1 VSVAAE
7 SGRGGWVRGCLL
19 RGLIALVV
27 LTAIGIAIGFAF
39 HDPDAN
45 LPTDDVNAGPAENYE
60 RADVS
65 YIPSEHVYVTR
76 LEDGTFIA
84 LYDMSPKQQE
94 LDSDCR
100 IFYDDFALLGTL
112 EQLPGFEGG
121 LVEECDGARSVWRA
135 DGTPAFGSGSYA
147 NLDRFQTHTNDAGEL
162 IIDTSSRTCTRSR
175 GVPGVPPFTETT
187 CRGND

>member
-1 VSVAAE
+1 VSAVDQPKRA
-7 SGRGGWVRGCLL
+7 GCLRGCLL
-19 RGLIALVV
+19 RVLIALVV

-39 HDPDAN
+39 HDENAN

-60 RADVS
+60 RGDVS
-65 YIPSEHVYVTR
+65 YIPSEHVFVTR
-76 LEDGTFIA
+76 LADGTFIA

-100 IFYDDFALLGTL
+100 IFYDDLAQLGTL

-147 NLDRFQTHTNDAGEL
+147 DLDRFQTRTNNNGEL

>member
-1 VSVAAE
+1 MTASVEPA
-7 SGRGGWVRGCLL
+7 RRRWLRGCLL
-19 RGLIALVV
+19 RGLIVLVV
-27 LTAIGIAIGFAF
+27 LVAIGIAIGFAF
-39 HDPDAN
+39 DNDNAN
-45 LPTDDVNAGPAENYE
+45 IPTDDVNAGPAENYE

-65 YIPSEHVYVTR
+65 YLPSEHIYVTR

-84 LYDMSPKQQE
+84 LYDISPKQQE
-94 LDSDCR
+94 LDSGCR
-100 IFYDDFALLGTL
+100 ILYDDFAQLGTL

-147 NLDRFQTHTNDAGEL
+147 GLDRFRTSINDAGEL
-162 IIDTSSRTCTRSR
+162 IIETSSRTCTRSR

-187 CRGND
+187 CRGNE